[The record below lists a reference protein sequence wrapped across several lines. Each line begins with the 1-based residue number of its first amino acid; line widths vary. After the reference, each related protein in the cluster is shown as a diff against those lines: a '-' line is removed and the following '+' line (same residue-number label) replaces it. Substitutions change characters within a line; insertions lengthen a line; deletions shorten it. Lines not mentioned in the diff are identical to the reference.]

1 MCYHSPELL
10 EEKATELKIAACD
23 TLSPA
28 EKKMVVDDVKQEYL
42 TYLFINNSN
51 AKMHSQLKKDVANN
65 YSKGNTDAYPK
76 DIHKALTLMNEYNP
90 LKLDAQ
96 VVPAQGT
103 AFVTGGQGGKG
114 RNGAKY
120 LQDAEWNT
128 LSPEAKSKIIEARKK
143 GVKGGEDND
152 DKSSLS
158 AKLVKT
164 IKSLY
169 KTMRSLEK
177 DNKRL
182 KKSVSALQ
190 KCNKDDDNDLSI
202 STVEGSSHFQ
212 DALEMLKEHYPRIVL
227 ALKHRKFTEL
237 DLRNVLRLDNQ
248 STFDLCCNK
257 KFASKI
263 IKAKNALQMTSNGG
277 GLKIT
282 KNAGYQATSIWFGT
296 AKKAI
301 TNIIC
306 LKNLIK
312 CYRVMYDSEVDTT
325 LVVHCSAFGLPDLLF
340 EMHPCGLHVCYPKNM
355 GEFGFVQTVEDNMKL
370 FSKQQIARAVGARDL
385 FKKMIYPSTTDFRAI
400 VSAGGI
406 SGCKVTPEDVKAA
419 KVIWGQSVLKMKGN
433 TVRRNGKCMAQSI
446 IKFPNELTKLQQDVE
461 LAINCFFVNKHIF
474 FTTYSTKI
482 CFTTVTH
489 LGFRTKALI
498 WEALH
503 ATYKMYLLRGFQ
515 IVVIAG
521 DQEFNLISH
530 LIVSLPIAPKID
542 WAAAL
547 QHCGLIKRNI

>member
-1 MCYHSPELL
+1 M
-10 EEKATELKIAACD
+10 
-23 TLSPA
+23 
-28 EKKMVVDDVKQEYL
+28 
-42 TYLFINNSN
+42 
-51 AKMHSQLKKDVANN
+51 
-65 YSKGNTDAYPK
+65 
-76 DIHKALTLMNEYNP
+76 
-90 LKLDAQ
+90 
-96 VVPAQGT
+96 
-103 AFVTGGQGGKG
+103 
-114 RNGAKY
+114 
-120 LQDAEWNT
+120 
-128 LSPEAKSKIIEARKK
+128 
-143 GVKGGEDND
+143 
-152 DKSSLS
+152 
-158 AKLVKT
+158 KT
-164 IKSLY
+164 IKSLS

-190 KCNKDDDNDLSI
+190 KCDKDDDNNLSI

-212 DALEMLKEHYPRIVL
+212 DALEMLKEHHPRIVL
-227 ALKHRKFTEL
+227 ALKHRKFMEL
-237 DLRNVLRLDNQ
+237 DLRNVLLLHNQ

-263 IKAKNALQMTSNGG
+263 IKAENALQMTSNGS

-282 KNAGYQATSIWFGT
+282 EKCKIPGYKYLFWYS
-296 AKKAI
+296 KKAI

-312 CYRVMYDSEVDTT
+312 CYRVTYDSKVDTT
-325 LVVHCSAFGLPDLLF
+325 FVVHRSAFGLPDLLF

-370 FSKQQIARAVGARDL
+370 FSKQQIAGAVRARDL
-385 FKKMIYPSTTDFRAI
+385 FKKMIYPSTADFRVI

-406 SGCKVTPEDVKAA
+406 SGCEVTPKYVEPAE
-419 KVIWGQSVLKMKGN
+419 VIWGQSVLKMKGN
-433 TVRRNGKCMAQSI
+433 TVRRNGKWVAQSI
-446 IKFPNELTKLQQDVE
+446 IKVPKKLIKLQQDVE
-461 LAINCFFVNKHIF
+461 LAIDCFFVNKHIF

-521 DQEFNLISH
+521 DQEFNSISY
-530 LIVSLPIAPKID
+530 LIVNLPTVPNID
-542 WAAAL
+542 WVAAS
-547 QHCGLIKRNI
+547 QHCGLIERNIQFLKEKIHSLRHSLPFEQVLGIMVVRMVLNIAKFVDGFP